1 MINPLSDLPQ
11 RKNNMAKDKIICG
24 IDVGSSKIA
33 TLIASVDSTH
43 TGDEKINLIG
53 VAATPSKGVRKNQVV
68 DIDEAVDSIT
78 ESVEAAERMAGYSIS
93 SAYVSLGGPQIESTN
108 SHAVV
113 AVSEP
118 EGEIKESDIL
128 RVQDGAK
135 AIALPSSREIVHV
148 IPRTFTVDG
157 QEGIKDPIGMTGVRL
172 ETETHIITGSSTS
185 MRNLVKCI
193 QEVGI
198 DVEELIFGG
207 IASSLSCL
215 TDTEKELG
223 VVLVDIGGETTDVV
237 IFVDGSVGYSAVVP
251 IGARHITSDMAVGL
265 RVSLESAEKI
275 KLALGRVTKPPVEPE
290 PEEKEKAESKKKE
303 ELLDVK
309 AMGIEEEVGKI
320 SRKAVVDG
328 IIRPRLQEIFKF
340 VGKEMKKSGFGTQVP
355 SGLVIVGGGA
365 LTFGV
370 LDQAKYVLGFPARL
384 GKIEGLSG
392 LVDEI
397 ESPAFAS
404 SVGLILYGASQNGRG
419 EIRLPVLSGNL
430 PFKGYLQKGIAL
442 VKSLLP

>member
-1 MINPLSDLPQ
+1 MPQ

-33 TLIASVDSTH
+33 TLIASVDESAS
-43 TGDEKINLIG
+43 GGGKINLIG
-53 VAATPSKGVRKNQVV
+53 VSSTASKGVRKNQVV
-68 DIDEAVDSIT
+68 DIDEAVDAIT
-78 ESVEAAERMAGYSIS
+78 ESVEASERMAGYSIS
-93 SAYVSLGGPQIESTN
+93 SAFVSLGGPQVESTN

-113 AVSEP
+113 AASEP

-135 AIALPSSREIVHV
+135 AIALPSSREILHV

-172 ETETHIITGSSTS
+172 ETETHIITGSTTS

-198 DVEELIFGG
+198 DVEELVFGG
-207 IASSLSCL
+207 IASSLSVL

-237 IFVDGSVGYSAVVP
+237 VFVDGSVAYSAVIP

-265 RVSLESAEKI
+265 RISLESAEKI
-275 KLALGRVTKPPVEPE
+275 KLALGRKQKTPVLPE
-290 PEEKEKAESKKKE
+290 GEEEKSEPVRKKEE

-309 AMGIEEEVGKI
+309 AIGIEEDMQKI

-328 IIRPRLQEIFKF
+328 IVRPRLQEIFKF
-340 VGKEMKKSGFGTQVP
+340 VGKELKKSGFGTQVP
-355 SGLVIVGGGA
+355 SGLVICGGGA
-365 LTFGV
+365 QTAGV
-370 LDQAKYVLGFPARL
+370 LEQAKYVLGFPARA
-384 GKIEGLSG
+384 GKIEGLGG

-397 ESPAFAS
+397 ESPSFATAA
-404 SVGLILYGASQNGRG
+404 GLILYGVSQKSHG

-430 PFKGYLQKGIAL
+430 PLKGYLQKGIAL
-442 VKSLLP
+442 IKSFLP